1 MRALTKLSRDTRG
14 QALVE
19 FALVLPLVI
28 LLLMAIFEFGSI
40 FHSYLVITNASRD
53 GARIGIVGE
62 YTDEEDL
69 KQKVKDMCAALD
81 QSEITVDVN
90 SDSVLRRMQVQVT
103 YKVHPFTPVLSA
115 ILPDP
120 VVLKSKTTMRIE
132 S

>member
-1 MRALTKLSRDTRG
+1 MRALTKLRRDTRG

>member
-1 MRALTKLSRDTRG
+1 VRALTKLSRDTRG

>member
-19 FALVLPLVI
+19 FALILPLVI